1 LGFAARLGILV
12 ATVLVIIAFAVLPL
26 LTPWFMH
33 AALDAAGAADRLGL
47 SEAQVH
53 ALSDQTVRE
62 LVLGP
67 GDFAFSGPDG
77 QPFYD
82 ADERG
87 HMGDARLVL
96 GLFLVA
102 GGISLAALA
111 GGLVRWQAKRIAI
124 WAAIRRSGLLTSVVV
139 IVLGFI
145 SLVAFDSLFELFH
158 RVFFPGGN
166 WAFDPST
173 QRLVQLYPFRFW
185 QIAAAMLGTLVFLLG
200 LITWLLGRWMSRDP
214 ASDSTPNARE
224 V

>member
-1 LGFAARLGILV
+1 MGFAARLGILV
-12 ATVLVIIAFAVLPL
+12 ATVLVIIALAVLPL

-33 AALDAAGAADRLGL
+33 TALDAAGAVDRLGL
-47 SEAQVH
+47 SGSQVH

-77 QPFYD
+77 QAFYD
-82 ADERG
+82 TDERG
-87 HMGDARLVL
+87 HLGDARLLL

-111 GGLVRWQAKRIAI
+111 GGLVRWQTRRIAI
-124 WAAIRRSGLLTSVVV
+124 WTAIRRSGLLTSVAV

-185 QIAAAMLGTLVFLLG
+185 QIAAAMLGTLVFVLG
-200 LITWLLGRWMSRDP
+200 LITWLLGRWMSRE
-214 ASDSTPNARE
+214 AAADSTPNAPE